1 MNSIFTVPV
10 DALAPLFAVHSTATM
25 LMQTME
31 VPVVWDAISDIMTS
45 LYWF

>member
-10 DALAPLFAVHSTATM
+10 DALAPLFAIHSTVTM

-31 VPVVWDAISDIMTS
+31 VPVVWDAIADIMKS
-45 LYWF
+45 L